1 MPSTVR
7 LLTPDPADPNTAVV
21 VAARRTPVGTAG
33 RALAAVDVVG
43 LAAPVLR
50 ALVHDVGPSAKEEDA
65 VDEVLLGNCMGPG
78 GDPARV
84 AALSA
89 GLGLAVPGLTV
100 DRQCGSGLEAV
111 NRAAQRVL
119 AGARLVLA
127 GGVES
132 ASTAPTRL
140 ALAPDGSRV
149 AYDRARF
156 SPDEIGDPGM
166 GEAAD

>member
-1 MPSTVR
+1 MPSSSR
-7 LLTPDPADPNTAVV
+7 LLTPSAADPRTPVV
-21 VAARRTPVGTAG
+21 VAGRRTPVGTAG
-33 RALAAVDVVG
+33 RSLAALDVVD

-50 ALVHDVGPSAKEEDA
+50 ALAGDVGPLASGPDA
-65 VDEVLLGNCMGPG
+65 VDDVILGNCMGPG
-78 GDPARV
+78 GNPARV
-84 AALSA
+84 AALAA

-111 NRAAQRVL
+111 NLAALRVA
-119 AGARLVLA
+119 AGDGLVFA

-149 AYDRARF
+149 AYDRA
-156 SPDEIGDPGM
+156 
-166 GEAAD
+166 